1 MLKLK
6 PTLFL
11 LAVLSLFSNRVSAA
25 IEFRT
30 RDLIGCAN
38 ELSRR
43 FGGKPV
49 RVLTRGTVAIPA
61 YHAYAAAPEL
71 FTEIVAEEAP
81 PSWHDAVNSSEPYRF
96 SNCLHNGLRLY
107 DWVDLCR

>member
-1 MLKLK
+1 VSMMLY
-6 PTLFL
+6 L
-11 LAVLSLFSNRVSAA
+11 LGRSA

-30 RDLIGCAN
+30 RDVIGCAT

-71 FTEIVAEEAP
+71 FTGIVAEEAP
-81 PSWHDAVNSSEPYRF
+81 TSWRDAVNSSAPYRF

-107 DWVDLCR
+107 DWVDLYR